1 MKPED
6 IIDAMNNIDDKAL
19 NEAEQIRK
27 PSKKKSKVWVKWV
40 AAAAC
45 FCIVIGAVLGHFHF
59 NPSNVTDPTTQ
70 PSTLI
75 QNIPPVKNPFAISNA
90 VYPDM
95 LKIPS
100 EKDFTDES
108 GNVDWVAYSE
118 AFSTWSRECNARRNN
133 SVSAENYSHFFNT
146 TTKKFFADTKG
157 ENLVYSPVNVYLA
170 LCMLAESTGGQSRQQ
185 ILDLLGANSIE
196 ELRNNANKLWMSNYT
211 DDGIKTNI
219 LANSV
224 WMSDSLKY
232 NKSTLDILAN
242 NYYASSFSGAMGSQD
257 YSRALQNWL
266 NEQTG
271 GLLKEQA
278 DAIEL
283 SPDTLFSLASTVYFN
298 GRWESEFP
306 EHLTKAD
313 TFHAVKGPQT
323 IDFMYQ
329 RLNSTPFYT
338 DDNYSATYLNFKNGG
353 KMWLILPD
361 AGNSPESLIQNG
373 SINSILNGSTPKNKQ
388 NNVLINVFMPKFDV
402 VSSTTLNECIEALGV
417 KDVFYSTKAD
427 FSPILAESRPAYV
440 SEINHSA
447 RVTVDEEGC
456 TAAAFTVIS
465 AEGAMIPEGQEI
477 YFRLDRPF
485 LFVITS
491 DDSTPLFVGVVNN
504 VK

>member
-6 IIDAMNNIDDKAL
+6 IIDAMNSIDDNAVF
-19 NEAEQIRK
+19 EAQEMRK
-27 PSKKKSKVWVKWV
+27 QKKKGKSWIKWV
-40 AAAAC
+40 AVAAC
-45 FCIVIGAVLGHFHF
+45 FCLVIGAVLGHFHF
-59 NPSNVTDPTTQ
+59 KPSNVTDPTTQ

-100 EKDFTDES
+100 EADFTDEN
-108 GNVDWVAYSE
+108 GNVDWVAYSD
-118 AFSTWSRECNARRNN
+118 AFSIWSKECNARKNN
-133 SVSAENYSHFFNT
+133 SVSAANYSNFFNT

-185 ILDLLGANSIE
+185 ILDLLGAGSVE
-196 ELRNNANKLWMSNYT
+196 ELRSNANKLWMSNYAN
-211 DDGIKTNI
+211 DGVKTNI

-224 WMSDSLKY
+224 WLSDSLKY
-232 NKSTLDILAN
+232 NKPTLDILAN
-242 NYYASSFSGAMGSQD
+242 NYYASSFSGAMGSPD
-257 YSRALQNWL
+257 YTKALQNWL

-271 GLLKEQA
+271 GLLEEQA
-278 DAIEL
+278 GAIEL
-283 SPDTLFSLASTVYFN
+283 SPDTLLSLASTVYFN

-313 TFHAVKGPQT
+313 TFHAVKGSQT

-329 RLNSTPFYT
+329 RLDGKPFYT
-338 DDNYSATYLNFKNGG
+338 DDNYSATYLNFQNGG

-402 VSSTTLNECIEALGV
+402 VSSINLNEYIEALGV

-447 RVTVDEEGC
+447 RVTVDEKGC
-456 TAAAFTVIS
+456 TAAAFTVIA
-465 AEGAMIPEGQEI
+465 AEGVMVPEGQEI

-504 VK
+504 VE

>member
-6 IIDAMNNIDDKAL
+6 IIDAMNNIDDNAVS
-19 NEAEQIRK
+19 EAQEIRK
-27 PSKKKSKVWVKWV
+27 PNKKGKTWIKWV
-40 AAAAC
+40 AVAAC
-45 FCIVIGAVLGHFHF
+45 FCIIIGAVLGHFHF
-59 NPSNVTDPTTQ
+59 NPSEVTDPTTQ
-70 PSTLI
+70 SSTLI
-75 QNIPPVKNPFAISNA
+75 QNIPPVKNPFLISNA

-100 EKDFTDES
+100 EADFTDEN
-108 GNVDWVAYSE
+108 GNIDWTAYSDAMMTWHE
-118 AFSTWSRECNARRNN
+118 ACRSREQNT
-133 SVSAENYSHFFNT
+133 VSAANYSYFFNT
-146 TTKKFFADTKG
+146 TTKKFFENTKG
-157 ENLVYSPVNVYLA
+157 ENLIYSPVNVYLA

-185 ILDLLGANSIE
+185 ILDLLGAKSVE
-196 ELRNNANKLWMSNYT
+196 EIRANANKLWMSNYT
-211 DDGIKTNI
+211 NDGVKTNI

-232 NKSTLDILAN
+232 NKPTLDILAKD
-242 NYYASSFSGAMGSQD
+242 YYASSFSGAMGSMD

-283 SPDTLFSLASTVYFN
+283 SPDTILSLASTVYFN
-298 GRWESEFP
+298 GRWEKEFA

-313 TFHAVKGPQT
+313 KFHAVKGTQT
-323 IDFMYQ
+323 IDYMYQ
-329 RLNSTPFYT
+329 KLNGTPFYT

-361 AGNSPESLIQNG
+361 TGNSPESLIQTG

-388 NNVLINVFMPKFDV
+388 NDVLINIFMPKFDV
-402 VSSTTLNECIEALGV
+402 VSSTNLNENIEALGV
-417 KDVFYSTKAD
+417 KDVFRSTKAD

-456 TAAAFTVIS
+456 TAAAFTVIT
-465 AEGAMIPEGQEI
+465 AEGAMVPEGQEI

-504 VK
+504 VE

>member
-27 PSKKKSKVWVKWV
+27 PSKKKGRVWVKWV
-40 AAAAC
+40 AVAAC

-59 NPSNVTDPTTQ
+59 NPSKVTDPTTQ

-95 LKIPS
+95 LKVPS
-100 EKDFTDES
+100 EKDFTDEN

-196 ELRNNANKLWMSNYT
+196 ELRNNANKLWMSNYS

-283 SPDTLFSLASTVYFN
+283 SPDTILSLASTVYFN
-298 GRWESEFP
+298 GRWENEFP
-306 EHLTKAD
+306 KHVTKPE

-402 VSSTTLNECIEALGV
+402 VSSTTLNEYIEALGV

-504 VK
+504 VE